1 MKNFETH
8 WEKMSRISKEA
19 KELTKNC
26 REHKCPYLKRFA
38 GPSASAYGYSQ
49 LYCGYCD
56 ITGHARLKEPENV
69 DPNKCSHWK
78 DKIDDTKTTLIVNE
92 F

>member
-1 MKNFETH
+1 MRKNETH

-19 KELTKNC
+19 RELTKNC

-38 GPSASAYGYSQ
+38 GTAVYTDKYSQ

-56 ITGHARLKEPENV
+56 ITGHARLKEPENI

-78 DKIDDTKTTLIVNE
+78 DKIEDTKTILIHNE